1 MADLFHSHSRSSRLD
16 RVLGDLLGQAPELQ
30 AAAVVSFDGL
40 PMASALPVGMDED
53 RVAAMSAALLS
64 LGERAAEN
72 FGRGSLTQVYVE
84 GENGT
89 VFLVS
94 ADDEAVL
101 VAVGAKG
108 AKVGL
113 LMFEVRRSAA
123 AVAAA
128 LRADDAAEAAEEGT
142 AMSVEDLSASVMTP
156 VAVPAYVAAEE
167 PVAEPADVAVAV
179 DEPVPSEPDWQ
190 DEELPV
196 AAPTLH
202 VVEGGSYAE
211 PEPYIYPVPTPPQQ
225 PEPPAYDAPYA
236 PYAEQVTQ
244 EPAPAQPAGPLSP
257 WGNPMIGSPA
267 ENGWSRGDLGSWTNY
282 NAAQPPQ
289 PPSPDNWS

>member
-72 FGRGSLTQVYVE
+72 FGRGSLNQVYVE
-84 GENGT
+84 GDNGT

-123 AVAAA
+123 AVADA
-128 LRADDAAEAAEEGT
+128 LRADDAAAAAATDVSDVSDVG
-142 AMSVEDLSASVMTP
+142 AAPLVE
-156 VAVPAYVAAEE
+156 AVPPPADTYLATA
-167 PVAEPADVAVAV
+167 PVAEWLPEEVAT
-179 DEPVPSEPDWQ
+179 
-190 DEELPV
+190 
-196 AAPTLH
+196 AAPVLH
-202 VVEGGSYAE
+202 VVDPGE
-211 PEPYIYPVPTPPQQ
+211 PEPYIYPVPASG
-225 PEPPAYDAPYA
+225 PEPEPVFDQPYA
-236 PYAEQVTQ
+236 PYAEQV
-244 EPAPAQPAGPLSP
+244 APAAPVGPLSP
-257 WGNPMIGSPA
+257 WGAPMAAPA
-267 ENGWSRGDLGSWTNY
+267 ETNGWPKSDPGNWTNY
-282 NAAQPPQ
+282 APGQIPPAQPGAGD
-289 PPSPDNWS
+289 SWS

>member
-1 MADLFHSHSRSSRLD
+1 MADLLHSNSRSSRLD

-123 AVAAA
+123 AVAEA
-128 LRADDAAEAAEEGT
+128 LRADDAAMAA
-142 AMSVEDLSASVMTP
+142 A
-156 VAVPAYVAAEE
+156 VAAEAAPE
-167 PVAEPADVAVAV
+167 PTALLAAVAAVAAVAE
-179 DEPVPSEPDWQ
+179 E
-190 DEELPV
+190 
-196 AAPTLH
+196 AAPAAIDYREYETQGAPNLH
-202 VVEGGSYAE
+202 VVESMPSAPMPD
-211 PEPYIYPVPTPPQQ
+211 PEPYIYPVPAA
-225 PEPPAYDAPYA
+225 EPPAYEQPYA
-236 PYAEQVTQ
+236 PFAEA
-244 EPAPAQPAGPLSP
+244 ESPEGPPPNPLSP
-257 WGNPMIGSPA
+257 WGNPLIGAQAEQNGRPA
-267 ENGWSRGDLGSWTNY
+267 PDLGAWTNY
-282 NAAQPPQ
+282 APNQQPQ
-289 PPSPDNWS
+289 PNGQPSTDGWS

>member
-16 RVLGDLLGQAPELQ
+16 RVLGDLLSQAPELQ

-72 FGRGSLTQVYVE
+72 FGRGSLSQVYVE

-113 LMFEVRRSAA
+113 LMYEVRRSAA
-123 AVAAA
+123 SVAVA
-128 LRADDAAEAAEEGT
+128 LRADDAAALESESTAAGET
-142 AMSVEDLSASVMTP
+142 RFDAP
-156 VAVPAYVAAEE
+156 
-167 PVAEPADVAVAV
+167 VAVAV
-179 DEPVPSEPDWQ
+179 EPPLELIADLPAEPAAVEHVEYVEQVEYVDYAEPAAAVP
-190 DEELPV
+190 
-196 AAPTLH
+196 ALH
-202 VVEGGSYAE
+202 VVEYSGYSS
-211 PEPYIYPVPTPPQQ
+211 PEPYIYSVPSVPSVPSA
-225 PEPPAYDAPYA
+225 PEPEPEPAAPYEQPYA
-236 PYAEQVTQ
+236 PFAEEGTL
-244 EPAPAQPAGPLSP
+244 PPGPLSP
-257 WGNPMIGSPA
+257 WGNPMLGAPA
-267 ENGWSRGDLGSWTNY
+267 EPNGRTKSDLGSWTSY
-282 NAAQPPQ
+282 HQPLPPQ
-289 PPSPDNWS
+289 PNGNDNWS

>member
-16 RVLGDLLGQAPELQ
+16 RVLSDLLGQAPELQ

-72 FGRGSLTQVYVE
+72 FGRGSLSQVYVE

-123 AVAAA
+123 GVAAA
-128 LRADDAAEAAEEGT
+128 LRADDAAMEDVSDVLADVVLDVPTVPTVPLVAT
-142 AMSVEDLSASVMTP
+142 APERVEP
-156 VAVPAYVAAEE
+156 
-167 PVAEPADVAVAV
+167 AEPAYA
-179 DEPVPSEPDWQ
+179 EPVMS
-190 DEELPV
+190 
-196 AAPTLH
+196 APTLH
-202 VVEGGSYAE
+202 VVESGPMSE
-211 PEPYIYPVPTPPQQ
+211 PEPYIYPVPTAPS
-225 PEPPAYDAPYA
+225 EPAPAYEQPYA
-236 PYAEQVTQ
+236 PYAEEGAAT
-244 EPAPAQPAGPLSP
+244 APPSGPLSP
-257 WGNPMIGSPA
+257 WGNPMIGAPV
-267 ENGWSRGDLGSWTNY
+267 ENGWPKNDLSSWTSY
-282 NAAQPPQ
+282 APGQQ
-289 PPSPDNWS
+289 PPSQPNGGSDNWS

>member
-40 PMASALPVGMDED
+40 PMASALPAGMDED

-123 AVAAA
+123 AVATA
-128 LRADDAAEAAEEGT
+128 LRADDAAAEAAVPEILAELL
-142 AMSVEDLSASVMTP
+142 VEAAPAQAYLATP
-156 VAVPAYVAAEE
+156 A
-167 PVAEPADVAVAV
+167 VAEW
-179 DEPVPSEPDWQ
+179 VPEDAA
-190 DEELPV
+190 V
-196 AAPTLH
+196 AAPVLH
-202 VVEGGSYAE
+202 VVDPGE
-211 PEPYIYPVPTPPQQ
+211 PEPYIYPVPASG
-225 PEPPAYDAPYA
+225 PEPEPEPVFEQPYA
-236 PYAEQVTQ
+236 PYAEQV
-244 EPAPAQPAGPLSP
+244 APAAPVGPLSP
-257 WGNPMIGSPA
+257 WGAPVAAAS
-267 ENGWSRGDLGSWTNY
+267 ETNGWPKTDPGTWTNY
-282 NAAQPPQ
+282 APGQIPPAQPGAGD
-289 PPSPDNWS
+289 SWS